1 MIKKWRRKMSVKK
14 ANLIA
19 GIGLLMVFLTV
30 GVAFAQDGQPR
41 QVSDNEVNAVARD
54 LYCPVCEN
62 VPLDVCP
69 TQACADWREDIREK
83 LSMGWTTEQIRQDFA
98 TRYGERVLGTPRFQ
112 GFHII
117 FWVGGFLFAL
127 GVIALVAVFIFYR
140 NFRGGKPL
148 DAEPLPVYKSD
159 TTSPGE
165 EYIARLEEDLKKR

>member
-1 MIKKWRRKMSVKK
+1 MSVKK
-14 ANLIA
+14 AGLIA
-19 GIGLLMVFLTV
+19 GISLLIVFLTAS
-30 GVAFAQDGQPR
+30 VAFAQDEPPH
-41 QVSDNEVNAVARD
+41 QVTDNEVNAVARD

-117 FWVGGFLFAL
+117 FWVGGFLLAL
-127 GVIALVAVFIFYR
+127 IVITLVAVFIFYR
-140 NFRGGKPL
+140 NFRRGKPL
-148 DAEPLPVYKSD
+148 EAEPLPVDKSD
-159 TTSPGE
+159 ATSPGD